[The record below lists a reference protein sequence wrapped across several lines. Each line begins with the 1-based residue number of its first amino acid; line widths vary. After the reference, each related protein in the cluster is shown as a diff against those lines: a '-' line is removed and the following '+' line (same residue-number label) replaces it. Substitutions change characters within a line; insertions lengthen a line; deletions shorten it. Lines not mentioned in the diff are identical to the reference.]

1 MENDENCAI
10 CYCELDDEEQC
21 YSIEPCGHRFHTKC
35 IIDWF
40 RRASTCPSCRDNT
53 VQKINQIPCFVL
65 RERAKELRKISR
77 RINAPK
83 DLKNLV
89 ERVKISEQ
97 KLKEKNNELKE
108 YRKEHKE
115 ILSKE
120 RKLSQAKYNLRW
132 AKTKNERLLGVY
144 HSNSYPLPNLIVNNY
159 QGIPI

>member
-1 MENDENCAI
+1 MSEETCSI
-10 CYCELDDEEQC
+10 CLNNYIEDDNIYILEAC
-21 YSIEPCGHRFHTKC
+21 NHKFHTKC
-35 IIDWF
+35 IVNWF
-40 RRASTCPSCRDNT
+40 RHASSCPCCRDNT
-53 VQKINQIPCFVL
+53 VEQTNALPAFVL

-77 RINAPK
+77 RVNAPK

-89 ERVKISEQ
+89 ERVKINEQ

-120 RKLSQAKYNLRW
+120 RKLLQAKYNLRW

-159 QGIPI
+159 EGIPI